1 MHTQLATLV
10 IALAVALALPG
21 TTQAEQKARP
31 AACATTGSFSDP
43 DACECP
49 AGYGKILL
57 GTGGGE
63 CRRLTCQKGK
73 EIDPKLCDCP
83 EGSEAKASKTKG
95 KATCVQSKSK
105 ATASAK

>member
-1 MHTQLATLV
+1 MHTKLATLV
-10 IALAVALALPG
+10 IALTVALALPASAR
-21 TTQAEQKARP
+21 AEQKAKP
-31 AACATTGSFSDP
+31 AACATTGSFAEP
-43 DACECP
+43 DACQCP
-49 AGYGKILL
+49 AGFGKILL

-63 CRRLTCQKGK
+63 CRRLVCQKGK